1 MKKLLSITLAMVML
15 LSVFT
20 VIPTVGA
27 EEVSSEATE
36 TTETVQTDDK
46 VNSPEANTEKPSRFK
61 QYGDYT
67 YEIVGD
73 YAIIRQYNGKDK
85 KVVIPSEIDGYRVKE
100 IWKFAFSD
108 NKTIEEVK
116 IPYCV
121 TDIRQSAFSNCT
133 NLKKVNFGKSVRML
147 GSDCFYNCKSLTKL
161 NLPINL
167 KSIRWGLIS
176 GTSIKTLNI
185 GRKISHINPYA
196 MDTNTLEKIVV
207 NKLNRHYSH
216 KDGVLY
222 NKKKTAL
229 VICPRAIKKTELKI
243 PDTVKKININ
253 AFLMNKNLKKIILP
267 KALTKIEDNAFASC
281 KKLKEITIP
290 KKVQTIRWCAFANC
304 RKLSKIKFESDNKV
318 YIEFGIFQNCVNLKS
333 VTMPNFYIEELNV
346 GGNFEGCKLLNS
358 VYIPSY
364 VQEIPAHD
372 FMDCPNLKSV
382 TIPSTVKKIGKQAFG
397 YVYYGKNYKIKKVSG
412 FTIKGKKGSAAYKYA
427 KKNGFKFV
435 AI

>member
-27 EEVSSEATE
+27 EEVSSE
-36 TTETVQTDDK
+36 TTDTVQTDET
-46 VNSPEANTEKPSRFK
+46 VTSPEANTEKPSRFK

-85 KVVIPSEIDGYRVKE
+85 KVVIPSEIDGYWVKE
-100 IWKFAFSD
+100 IWKFAFSG
-108 NKTIEEVK
+108 NKIIEEVT
-116 IPYCV
+116 ISHTV
-121 TDIRQSAFSNCT
+121 TDIRQDAFSNCT
-133 NLKKVNFGKSVRML
+133 NLKKVNFGKSVKVI
-147 GSDCFYNCKSLTKL
+147 GSWGFYNCKSLTKL
-161 NLPINL
+161 NIPPNV
-167 KSIRWGLIS
+167 KSLRSNVIS

-185 GRKISHINPYA
+185 GRKVNYVHPYA
-196 MDTNTLEKIVV
+196 METNTLEKIVV
-207 NKLNRHYSH
+207 NKHNRNYSH

-222 NKKKTAL
+222 NKRKTSL
-229 VICPRAIKKTELKI
+229 VTCPRAIKKTELKI
-243 PDTVKKININ
+243 PETVKKINTN

-364 VQEIPAHD
+364 IQEIPAHD

-397 YVYYGKNYKIKKVSG
+397 YVYYGKNYKTKKVSG

>member
-36 TTETVQTDDK
+36 TVQTDDK
-46 VNSPEANTEKPSRFK
+46 VTSPEANTEKPSRFK

-100 IWKFAFSD
+100 IWKFAFSG
-108 NKTIEEVK
+108 NKIIEEVT
-116 IPYCV
+116 ISHTV
-121 TDIRQSAFSNCT
+121 TDIRQDAFSNCT
-133 NLKKVNFGKSVRML
+133 NLKKVNFGKSVKVI
-147 GSDCFYNCKSLTKL
+147 GSWGFYNCKSLTKL
-161 NLPINL
+161 NIPPNV
-167 KSIRWGLIS
+167 KSLRSNVIS

-185 GRKISHINPYA
+185 GRKVNYVHPYA
-196 MDTNTLEKIVV
+196 METNTLEKIVV
-207 NKLNRHYSH
+207 NKHNRNYSH

-222 NKKKTAL
+222 NKRKTSL
-229 VICPRAIKKTELKI
+229 VTCPRAIKKTELKI
-243 PDTVKKININ
+243 PETVKKINTN

-382 TIPSTVKKIGKQAFG
+382 TIPSTVKKIGKEAFG

>member
-1 MKKLLSITLAMVML
+1 MKKLLSITLIVVML
-15 LSVFT
+15 LSVIT
-20 VIPTVGA
+20 VIPTAGA
-27 EEVSSEATE
+27 EEVSSE

-46 VNSPEANTEKPSRFK
+46 VTSPEENTEKPSRFK
-61 QYGDYT
+61 QYEDYT

-100 IWKFAFSD
+100 IWKFAFSG
-108 NKTIEEVK
+108 NKIIEEVT
-116 IPYCV
+116 ISHTV
-121 TDIRQSAFSNCT
+121 TDIRQDAFSNCT
-133 NLKKVNFGKSVRML
+133 NLKKVNFGKSVKVV
-147 GSDCFYNCKSLTKL
+147 GSWGFNNCKSLTKL
-161 NLPINL
+161 NIPPNV
-167 KSIRWGLIS
+167 KSLRSNVIS

-185 GRKISHINPYA
+185 GRKVNYVHPYA
-196 MDTNTLEKIVV
+196 METNTLEKIVV
-207 NKLNRHYSH
+207 SKSNKNYSD

-222 NKKKTAL
+222 NKRKTSL
-229 VICPRAIKKTELKI
+229 VTCPRAIKKTELKI
-243 PDTVKKININ
+243 PETVKKINTN
-253 AFLMNKNLKKIILP
+253 AFMKNKTLKKIILP

-290 KKVQTIRWCAFANC
+290 KKVQIIRWCAFANC
-304 RKLSKIKFESDNKV
+304 RKLSKINFESDNKV
-318 YIEFGIFQNCVNLKS
+318 DIEFCTFENCENLKS
-333 VTMPNFYIEELNV
+333 VTMPNFYFEDLNV
-346 GGNFEGCKLLNS
+346 GGNFEGCKSLKS

-397 YVYYGKNYKIKKVSG
+397 YVYYGENYKTKKVKG

-435 AI
+435 AV

>member
-1 MKKLLSITLAMVML
+1 MKKLLSIILAMVML

-27 EEVSSEATE
+27 EEVSSE
-36 TTETVQTDDK
+36 TTDTVQTDET
-46 VNSPEANTEKPSRFK
+46 VTSPEANTEKPSRFK

-85 KVVIPSEIDGYRVKE
+85 KVVIPSEIDGYWVKE
-100 IWKFAFSD
+100 IWKFAFSG
-108 NKTIEEVK
+108 NKIIEEVT
-116 IPYCV
+116 ISHTV
-121 TDIRQSAFSNCT
+121 TDIRQDAFSNCT
-133 NLKKVNFGKSVRML
+133 NLKKVNFGKSVKVI
-147 GSDCFYNCKSLTKL
+147 GSWGFYNCKSLTKL
-161 NLPINL
+161 NIPPNV
-167 KSIRWGLIS
+167 KSLRSNVIS

-185 GRKISHINPYA
+185 GRKVNYVHPYA
-196 MDTNTLEKIVV
+196 METNTLEKIVV
-207 NKLNRHYSH
+207 NKHNRNYSD

-222 NKKKTAL
+222 NKRKTSL
-229 VICPRAIKKTELKI
+229 VTCPRAIKKTELKI
-243 PDTVKKININ
+243 PETVKKINTN

-397 YVYYGKNYKIKKVSG
+397 YVYYGKNYKTKKVSG

-427 KKNGFKFV
+427 KKNGFEFV
-435 AI
+435 AV

>member
-36 TTETVQTDDK
+36 TVQTDDK
-46 VNSPEANTEKPSRFK
+46 VTSPEANTEKPSRFK

-100 IWKFAFSD
+100 IWKFAFSG
-108 NKTIEEVK
+108 NKIIEEVT
-116 IPYCV
+116 ISHTV
-121 TDIRQSAFSNCT
+121 TDIRQDAFSNCT
-133 NLKKVNFGKSVRML
+133 NLKKVNFGKSVKVI
-147 GSDCFYNCKSLTKL
+147 GSWGFYNCKSLTKL
-161 NLPINL
+161 NIPPNV
-167 KSIRWGLIS
+167 KSLRSNVIS

-185 GRKISHINPYA
+185 GRKVNYVHPYA
-196 MDTNTLEKIVV
+196 METNTLEKIVV
-207 NKLNRHYSH
+207 NKHNRNYSH

-222 NKKKTAL
+222 NKRKTAL

-243 PDTVKKININ
+243 PETVKKINTN
-253 AFLMNKNLKKIILP
+253 AFLMNRNLKKIILP

-290 KKVQTIRWCAFANC
+290 KKIQTIRWCAFANC

-346 GGNFEGCKLLNS
+346 GGNFKGCKLLNS

-364 VQEIPAHD
+364 VHEIPAHD

-427 KKNGFKFV
+427 KKNGFEFV

>member
-1 MKKLLSITLAMVML
+1 MKKLLSITLIVVML

-20 VIPTVGA
+20 VIPTAGA
-27 EEVSSEATE
+27 EEVSSE

-46 VNSPEANTEKPSRFK
+46 ITSPEENTEKPSRFK
-61 QYGDYT
+61 QYEDYT

-73 YAIIRQYNGKDK
+73 YAIIRKYNGKDK

-100 IWKFAFSD
+100 IWKFAFSG
-108 NKTIEEVK
+108 NKIIEEVT
-116 IPYCV
+116 ISHTV
-121 TDIRQSAFSNCT
+121 TDIRMGAFSNCT
-133 NLKKVNFGKSVRML
+133 NLKKVNFGKSVKML
-147 GSDCFYNCKSLTKL
+147 GSNCFYNCKSLTKL

-176 GTSIKTLNI
+176 GTSIKTLYL
-185 GRKISHINPYA
+185 GRKIAYVNPYA

-207 NKLNRHYSH
+207 SEANRHYSN

-222 NKKKTAL
+222 NKRKTAL
-229 VICPRAIKKTELKI
+229 VTCPRAIKKTELKI

-253 AFLMNKNLKKIILP
+253 AFLKNKTLKKITLP
-267 KALTKIEDNAFASC
+267 KSLSKIESWAFCNC
-281 KKLKEITIP
+281 KRLKEITIP
-290 KKVQTIRWCAFANC
+290 SKVTHIDFHAFSSC
-304 RKLSKIKFESDNKV
+304 KKLSKIKFESDRQV
-318 YIEFGIFQNCVNLKS
+318 YADYAVFYGCTSLKS
-333 VTMPNFYIEELNV
+333 VTMPNFHPYEEV
-346 GGNFEGCKLLNS
+346 SGYYFEDCTLLNS
-358 VYIPSY
+358 VTIPSY
-364 VQEIPAHD
+364 VEEIYERT

-397 YVYYGKNYKIKKVSG
+397 YVYYGENYKIKKVKG

-435 AI
+435 AV